1 MATLPFDP
9 QGAGI
14 PGQWTETITV
24 TEKALVTGDTPSL
37 VTRDHIV
44 AASQTLSAFHV
55 VGVDASG
62 RIVPAISADATSRA
76 IGIMVVAV
84 TTDGTTNYKG
94 APVYRQGVVNPD
106 ALVWPASYD
115 TDAKKFAAFDGAP
128 TPTDIIVRRPKT
140 MSL

>member
-1 MATLPFDP
+1 
-9 QGAGI
+9 
-14 PGQWTETITV
+14 
-24 TEKALVTGDTPSL
+24 
-37 VTRDHIV
+37 
-44 AASQTLSAFHV
+44 
-55 VGVDASG
+55 
-62 RIVPAISADATSRA
+62 
-76 IGIMVVAV
+76 MVVAV